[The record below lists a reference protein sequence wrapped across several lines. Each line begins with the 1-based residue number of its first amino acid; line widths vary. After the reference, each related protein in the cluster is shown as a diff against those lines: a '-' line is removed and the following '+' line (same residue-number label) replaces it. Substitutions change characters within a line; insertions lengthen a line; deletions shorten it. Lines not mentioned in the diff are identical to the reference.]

1 MLRSLTKGI
10 IALGLISL
18 VVFVRWSYNQQKGE
32 LLHESNVVYSD
43 TNLEKEDKQ
52 TDKNIAQN
60 NNRSV
65 GEDVYKVRRDRITK
79 MCAENRYKF
88 VGRQGHYHDT
98 LTRIIIDRKQRLA
111 YCAVQKSA
119 STFWKRVFRIVNGN
133 SAAAS
138 PFDPSVSADL
148 MKFDSLRLLPENQRD
163 AFTEKALSFMF
174 VREPYGRLFSGY
186 IDKLFSPNVIF
197 WKSYGAFAVSVV
209 RGNPSKMDLNCGHDI
224 TFREFVKTVLYDE
237 KHNIRRNGHF
247 TPQYEHCDICHYKY
261 DIIGKLETLSQDTI
275 YLLDRMGK
283 TSLRKSLENDFHGQS
298 LNDTIYDQVKL
309 LFLFRKRFRECG
321 VSFFEAQKL
330 MWKKFQIRGI
340 ISKNSKYP
348 ITREKSEGLT
358 REILTE
364 LIYKGIGD
372 ARDKNVAKK
381 NKNDALLE
389 AFSTLDK
396 EDMDRL
402 SKMFEPDCELFDY
415 DCRPSKLFDINSPIK
430 PWYFDINTV

>member
-1 MLRSLTKGI
+1 MRVSLLKGFLVLL
-10 IALGLISL
+10 AFISL
-18 VVFVRWSYNQQKGE
+18 ALFFGMDFKPQQKD
-32 LLHESNVVYSD
+32 LPQALNLVNIKTNSD
-43 TNLEKEDKQ
+43 EKNKQ
-52 TDKNIAQN
+52 KAIKIKLN
-60 NNRSV
+60 NNTSPMK
-65 GEDVYKVRRDRITK
+65 DVYKVRRDRITK
-79 MCAENRYKF
+79 MCAENRSKF
-88 VGRQGHYHDT
+88 VGRKGDT
-98 LTRIIIDRKQRLA
+98 LSRIIIDRKQRLA

-119 STFWKRVFRIVNGN
+119 STFWKRVFRIVNGESN
-133 SAAAS
+133 ANS
-138 PFDPSVSADL
+138 PFLPSVSATL
-148 MKFDSLRLLPENQRD
+148 TTFDSLRLLPENQRA

-174 VREPYGRLFSGY
+174 VREPFGRLFSGY
-186 IDKLFSPNVIF
+186 VDKLFSPNVIF
-197 WKSYGAFAVSVV
+197 WKAYGAFAVSVV
-209 RGNPSKMDLNCGHDI
+209 RKNPSRMDLKCGHDV

-237 KHNIRRNGHF
+237 NYNIRRNGHF

-261 DIIGKLETLSQDTI
+261 DIIGKLESLSEDTF

-283 TSLRKSLENDFHGQS
+283 TRLRKSLENDFHGQT

-309 LFLFRKRFRECG
+309 LFLFRNRFRECG

-348 ITREKSEGLT
+348 TTREKSERMT

-364 LIYKGIGD
+364 LIHKGIGD
-372 ARDKNVAKK
+372 ARDKNVAKQ

-389 AFSTLDK
+389 AFSTLDR

-430 PWYFDINTV
+430 PWYFDINTA